1 MCLNEGWTIRPP
13 SPVLPDDDNDVFT
26 PEPLDPAMIAD
37 GKVSI
42 LSLCS
47 IQHLV
52 VKYFSRTVA
61 YFLIVMTRSQ
71 NGYFLWY
78 SHSPKTRS

>member
-37 GKVSI
+37 GKVCVYLYIVVVKLWQKYRKRLLDMIQDGSYDHSHTI
-42 LSLCS
+42 LS
-47 IQHLV
+47 
-52 VKYFSRTVA
+52 
-61 YFLIVMTRSQ
+61 
-71 NGYFLWY
+71 
-78 SHSPKTRS
+78 